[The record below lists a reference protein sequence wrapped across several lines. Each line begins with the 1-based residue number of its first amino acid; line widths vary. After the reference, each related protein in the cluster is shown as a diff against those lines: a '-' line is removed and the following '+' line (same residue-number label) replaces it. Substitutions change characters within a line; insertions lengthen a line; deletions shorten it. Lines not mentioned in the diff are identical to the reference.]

1 MIERRQ
7 DGARREQLRQ
17 QLQILDHV
25 QGSIITLDVNARVTG
40 WNHGAERLFGYTT
53 AEAIGRHVAFIYAD
67 DNISQAEV
75 DAEVAAQFAQ
85 SDRREL
91 EVLRRRKNGQV
102 FWASLLLSPMQSENG
117 ETIALIAYLTDITER
132 HQADEMSRLN
142 SRIFRQSQEGI
153 MITDADK
160 EIVSVNPAFCR
171 ITGYQ
176 PDELI
181 NKNRD
186 LFRSNRH
193 EADYYKRIRDELLRV
208 GYWQGELWS
217 RRRDGEIFP
226 AWASIGVVR
235 DASNKITN
243 TFFNISDITERKR
256 AEGAMHQLAYYDDLT
271 NLPNR
276 ALFRRLL
283 DQALLEAQRL
293 KLHGALLFIDLNRFK
308 PINDTLGHTTGD
320 KVLHEVADR
329 LRNCLRGADVV
340 ARLGGDEFVVALF
353 DTTEREHAALV
364 AQKLVA
370 ELEVPLVI
378 DDTELALGAAIGI
391 AVYPDDATDAD
402 TLLRLADIAMYRAK
416 KSGTDGFCFYS
427 NDMNLRAVGR
437 LSLEAHLR
445 RGIERHELQLH
456 YQPKVSLVD
465 GKIIGAEALV
475 RWQNPER
482 GMVSPGDFIPLAEET
497 GLVVQITH
505 WVLEETCA
513 QASRW
518 QQAGLPP
525 LRIAV
530 NLSARDFSPGL
541 PQRIVGLLERHGLSS
556 DWLELEITEGMLM
569 NNVDQVINMMDQLK
583 ALDINLSLD
592 DFGTGYSS
600 LSYLKRFP
608 IHTLKIDRSFVMHI
622 PKDLDDCAIAGAIV
636 SMSKALK
643 HKVIA
648 EGVESIEQLD
658 FLRQLGC
665 DEIQGY
671 LFSAPVNSEKFEAMV
686 REGKSLAL

>member
-7 DGARREQLRQ
+7 DDSRREQLRQ

-25 QGSIITLDVNARVTG
+25 QGSIITLDFAGHITG
-40 WNHGAERLFGYTT
+40 WNHGAERLFGYAAT
-53 AEAIGRHVAFIYAD
+53 EAIGRHVAFIYAD
-67 DNISQAEV
+67 EGISKSEV
-75 DAEVAAQFAQ
+75 DADVAAQFANPAQ
-85 SDRREL
+85 REL
-91 EVLRRRKNGQV
+91 EVRRRRKNGEV
-102 FWASLLLSPMQSENG
+102 FWASLLLSLMQG
-117 ETIALIAYLTDITER
+117 EDGTTIALITYLTDITER
-132 HQADEMSRLN
+132 HHSDEMSRLN

-160 EIVSVNPAFCR
+160 RIVSVNPAFSR
-171 ITGYQ
+171 ITGYLQ
-176 PDELI
+176 DELI
-181 NKNRD
+181 AKDRD

-193 EADYYKRIRDELLRV
+193 EAEHYMMIRDELQRV

-226 AWASIGVVR
+226 AWVSIGVVR
-235 DASNKITN
+235 NAAKAVTN
-243 TFFNISDITERKR
+243 TFFIISDITERKR
-256 AEGAMHQLAYYDDLT
+256 AEGAMHHLAYYDDLT

-308 PINDTLGHTTGD
+308 PINDILGHSTGD

-353 DTTEREHAALV
+353 DTTEREHAAMV
-364 AQKLVA
+364 AQKLVSA
-370 ELEVPLVI
+370 LEIPLVI

-391 AVYPDDATDAD
+391 SVYPDDATDAD

-416 KSGTDGFCFYS
+416 KAGTDGFCFYS

-445 RGIERHELQLH
+445 RGIERRELLLH
-456 YQPKVSLVD
+456 YQPKVSLAS
-465 GKIIGAEALV
+465 GMIIGAEALV

-497 GLVVQITH
+497 GLIVQITH

-541 PQRIVGLLERHGLSS
+541 PQRIVSLLERHGLSS
-556 DWLELEITEGMLM
+556 EWLELEITEGLLM
-569 NNVDQVINMMDQLK
+569 NKVDQVITVMDELQ

-608 IHTLKIDRSFVMHI
+608 IHTLKIDRSFVINI
-622 PKDLDDCAIAGAIV
+622 PDDLDDCAISGAIV

-643 HKVIA
+643 HNVIA
-648 EGVESIEQLD
+648 EGVETVAQLE

-671 LFSAPVNSEKFEAMV
+671 LFSAPVNAEKFEAMV
-686 REGKSLAL
+686 REGKRLTV